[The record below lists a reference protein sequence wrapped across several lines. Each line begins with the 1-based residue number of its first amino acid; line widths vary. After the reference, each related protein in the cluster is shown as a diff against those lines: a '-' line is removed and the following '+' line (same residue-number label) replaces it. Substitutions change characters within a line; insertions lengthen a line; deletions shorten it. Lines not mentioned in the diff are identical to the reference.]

1 VSSKGLMDGLLEDAV
16 KAALDNLAEEIQAKA
31 ASIVD
36 PETGKHAPVFV
47 RKVGQQL
54 RVETA
59 GSQAFARELEK
70 RLGLEVGEV
79 SQRGAS
85 DKKRLVYLAHATE
98 DKGLARPIAEGLIE
112 RGIDVWYDQW
122 EIGLGDSVRRKMEQG
137 LGDCT
142 HFVALLTHTS
152 LKKPWVHE
160 ELDAGL
166 LAAVEGRARF
176 VGLRSDIELAELPPL
191 LKNRLAPELVLTKD
205 GLDALAA
212 QIYGV
217 TEKPALGPAPPHVQ
231 RQPQGSSPWS
241 AAALTLAEYF
251 VRNSRTGH
259 KMDPQASY
267 EQLQEATGL
276 LEGDVRLGALDLLD
290 AGMLEKSGS
299 IGTNRVWPLAD
310 LFSTFDGMFLETDP
324 EEDATALAAYLANTG
339 KDLVASEEIG
349 NALDWSARRFNPA
362 ANWLISARIVK
373 AYDAHGGSAY
383 RPFRL
388 HCGDQ
393 LLRFV
398 RSL

>member
-1 VSSKGLMDGLLEDAV
+1 VSSKGFFDGLLENAV
-16 KAALDNLAEEIQAKA
+16 GAALDNLAERIHGQA

-54 RVETA
+54 RVETT

-79 SQRGAS
+79 SQRDTG

-98 DKGLARPIAEGLIE
+98 DKALARPIAAGLIA

-122 EIGLGDSVRRKMEQG
+122 EIGLGDSVRRKMEEG

-142 HFVALLTHTS
+142 HFVALMTHTS
-152 LKKPWVHE
+152 LNKPWVNE

-166 LAAVEGRARF
+166 LAAVEGTSRF
-176 VGLRSDIELAELPPL
+176 VALRSEIELAELPPL
-191 LKNRLAPELVLTKD
+191 LKNRLAPELVLTD
-205 GLDALAA
+205 EGLDALAA
-212 QIYGV
+212 KIYGI
-217 TEKPALGPAPPHVQ
+217 TDKPALGPAPRYVQTQHV
-231 RQPQGSSPWS
+231 GSSTWS
-241 AAALTLAEYF
+241 PAALALAEHF

-259 KMDPQASY
+259 KMDPQATY

-276 LEGDVRLGALDLLD
+276 PEADVRLGALDLLD
-290 AGMLEKSGS
+290 AGMLEKSGA
-299 IGTNRVWPLAD
+299 IGSNRVWPLTD
-310 LFSTFDGMFLETDP
+310 LFSTFDGMFLETNP
-324 EEDATALAAYLANTG
+324 EEDAKALAAYLVNTG
-339 KDLVASEEIG
+339 KASVESEEAG
-349 NALDWSARRFNPA
+349 KALEWSARRFNPA

-373 AYDAHGGSAY
+373 STDALGGSAY
-383 RPFRL
+383 RPVWL
-388 HCGDQ
+388 DCGDQ
-393 LLRFV
+393 LLRFA